1 MKEFFERQISFSLF
15 KIVLAIAVTITIF
28 SYGIIKYYSLN
39 KNLAHTKE
47 QFETTSQNLQ
57 SDIKKLETHLA
68 STTTENIFLN
78 DFLTVLKTRNTDY
91 KNEIEDINLTVS
103 KLKKLT
109 STDPELLQKYSKI
122 YFLNENYIPEEL
134 SLIDTSFLFRKEK
147 PEQIHS
153 KVKTFLEML
162 MLAARADGIDISV
175 VSGYRSFG
183 TQSTLK
189 SQYSVLYG
197 TNGANR
203 FSADQGYSEHQLG
216 TTVDF
221 TTKKNGVMFVGFD
234 KSPAYSW
241 LNENAHRFGFT
252 LSYPASNKYYIFEP
266 WHWRFV
272 GVEFAT
278 KLHDE
283 NKHFNEQAERDINAY
298 LIKLF
303 D

>member
-1 MKEFFERQISFSLF
+1 MKDFLERQISFNLF
-15 KIVLAIAVTITIF
+15 KIILVIVISVAVF

-39 KNLAHTKE
+39 KNLTNTKE
-47 QFETTSQNLQ
+47 QFSITSQNLQ
-57 SDIKKLETHLA
+57 NDIKKLETHLA

-78 DFLTVLKTRNTDY
+78 DFLTVLKTRNIDY
-91 KNEIEDINLTVS
+91 KNEIEDINQTVS
-103 KLKKLT
+103 TLKKLT

-122 YFLNENYIPEEL
+122 YFLNENYIPTEL

-153 KVKTFLEML
+153 KVKPFLEML
-162 MLAARADGIDISV
+162 MLSARADGVDISV

-183 TQSTLK
+183 TQSSLK

-197 TNGANR
+197 ANGANR

-216 TTVDF
+216 TTADF

-234 KSPAYSW
+234 KSEAYLW
-241 LNENAHRFGFT
+241 LNQNAHRFGFT
-252 LSYPASNKYYIFEP
+252 LSYPANNKYYVFEP

-272 GVEFAT
+272 GVALAT

-283 NKHFNEQAERDINAY
+283 NKYFNDQAERDINAF